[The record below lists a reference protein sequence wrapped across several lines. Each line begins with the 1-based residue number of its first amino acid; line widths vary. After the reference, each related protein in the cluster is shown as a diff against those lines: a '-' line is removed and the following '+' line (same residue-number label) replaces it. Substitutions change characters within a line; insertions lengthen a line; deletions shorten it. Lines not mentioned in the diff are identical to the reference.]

1 MKDKVILITGGTG
14 SLGQAI
20 IQKLL
25 KYDVKA
31 IRVFS
36 RNEEQ
41 HTKLRQRFHDKK
53 IKSFIGD
60 IRDKSRLKMALD
72 GCDIVIHT
80 AALKHIELIEYNP
93 FEALQTNVIGTQN
106 LIECCIEQNVKM
118 VIGISTDKAVNPTSF
133 YGASKLMMEKLFL
146 TAHMIKGDRDIIFKV
161 IRMGNIFNSSG
172 SVLRKFFYDIKS
184 TGKIQVTNMEMTRF
198 NITLDEAAEL
208 ILFTIITK
216 SKTNLIIPKLRAYKL
231 EDLVKAL
238 STSLQSSF
246 QIQIIGERPGEKLH
260 EDLGDY
266 SSNDAEKLTRLELI
280 ELINKHCF

>member
-25 KYDVKA
+25 KYDIKA

-36 RNEEQ
+36 RNEEKQ
-41 HTKLRQRFHDKK
+41 IELKHKFKDKR

-60 IRDKSRLKMALD
+60 IRDKDRLKRAVE
-72 GCDIVIHT
+72 GSNIVIHT
-80 AALKHIELIEYNP
+80 AALKHVELIEYNP
-93 FEALQTNVIGTQN
+93 FEALKTNVIGTQN
-106 LIECCIEQNVKM
+106 LIDCCLDLDIELA
-118 VIGISTDKAVNPTSF
+118 IAISSDKAVNPVSF
-133 YGASKLMMEKLFL
+133 YGATKLLMEKLFL
-146 TAHMIKGDRDIIFKV
+146 TANNYKGERKTVFKV

-172 SVLRKFFYDIKS
+172 SVLRKFLYDIKS
-184 TGKIQVTNMEMTRF
+184 SGQINVTNMKMTRF

-208 ILFTIITK
+208 VLFTIITK
-216 SKTNLIIPKLRAYKL
+216 SKTDLIIPKLRAYKL

-246 QIQIIGERPGEKLH
+246 QIQIIGERPGEKIH
-260 EDLGDY
+260 EDLGSY
-266 SSNDAEKLTRLELI
+266 SSQDAEKLTRTELM